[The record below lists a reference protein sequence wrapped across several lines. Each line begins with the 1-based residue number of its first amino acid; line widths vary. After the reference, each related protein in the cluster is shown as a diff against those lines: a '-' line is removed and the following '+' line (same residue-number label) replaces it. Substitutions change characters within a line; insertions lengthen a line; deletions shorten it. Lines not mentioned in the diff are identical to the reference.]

1 MHVTKEFKK
10 KTFLKQFLLGLHVSN
25 SISNP
30 ISIQQR
36 KNSIKLSAD
45 LAMAFARGRTH
56 WTHALITKLGQKEEN
71 KSTLKGILGRRY
83 EILMARYSC
92 PLLYQK
98 VQRRK
103 KSVTSYRF
111 SYNAQKRRSSAL
123 KGSCVRVSP
132 SVVAR
137 NLENRRTKVLK
148 RLVPGGEFLN
158 GSSLLSEAL
167 DYVISLKAQV
177 DMMKSLWRATQVS
190 SSSNVELVP
199 SAPLQ
204 KKDASCTI
212 ANSEE

>member
-30 ISIQQR
+30 ISIEQR

-83 EILMARYSC
+83 QILMARYSC

-103 KSVTSYRF
+103 KGVRSYRF
-111 SYNAQKRRSSAL
+111 SYNAQKRRSAL

-137 NLENRRTKVLK
+137 NLENRRSKVLK
-148 RLVPGGEFLN
+148 RLVPGGELLK
-158 GSSLLSEAL
+158 GSSLLSEVL

-190 SSSNVELVP
+190 SSSNVELIP
-199 SAPLQ
+199 KCS
-204 KKDASCTI
+204 I
-212 ANSEE
+212 AKEGSFLHYSK

>member
-1 MHVTKEFKK
+1 MHATKEFNKK
-10 KTFLKQFLLGLHVSN
+10 AFLKQFLLGLHVSN
-25 SISNP
+25 SVTNS

-45 LAMAFARGRTH
+45 LAMALARGRTH

-71 KSTLKGILGRRY
+71 KTTLQGILGRRY

-98 VQRRK
+98 VQRSK
-103 KSVTSYRF
+103 KSVRSYRF
-111 SYNAQKRRSSAL
+111 SYAANRRRSAL
-123 KGSCVRVSP
+123 KGSCVRVPP

-137 NLENRRTKVLK
+137 NLEHRRTKVLK
-148 RLVPGGEFLN
+148 RLVPGGELLN

-167 DYVISLKAQV
+167 DYVISLKSQV

-190 SSSNVELVP
+190 SSSRNVELIP

-204 KKDASCTI
+204 RKEASCT
-212 ANSEE
+212 SK